1 MGSNSNYMMQVTHAF
16 IILLSITLTAGNVFT
31 DSAIFERLSH
41 FKNDGVVNHLN
52 SVDEA
57 MIADGSCRM
66 IRSELD
72 GYALWQDPD
81 RTGEVIEALKD
92 VLPPTGKPSHFVLS
106 AHQVLDEL
114 CPVAGSETKE
124 EFSCRGGGHE
134 LSVMA
139 GAMHN
144 WHRALCARDTD
155 PEWEGEFDPAYQPQ
169 QVALTAGFMCII
181 ACDCNMS
188 SLPAASLA
196 YFAESAQTTNVLHD
210 LLCTIVPWEAVDFA
224 EGSDGV
230 DHLAELSAPLMEM
243 CGCAA

>member
-1 MGSNSNYMMQVTHAF
+1 MQVTLTTV
-16 IILLSITLTAGNVFT
+16 ILLLSSTLSSANVFT
-31 DSAIFERLSH
+31 ESAIFERLCH

-66 IRSELD
+66 VRSQLD
-72 GYALWQDPD
+72 GYALWQDPE
-81 RTGEVIEALKD
+81 TTAQVIAALKD

-106 AHQVLDEL
+106 AHEVLEGI
-114 CPVAGSETKE
+114 CPMEAAVNTNE
-124 EFSCRGGGHE
+124 EYSCRGGGHDLE
-134 LSVMA
+134 VMA

-144 WHRALCARDTD
+144 WHRAVCARETD

-181 ACDCNMS
+181 ACDCNEAM
-188 SLPAASLA
+188 LPGTSLA
-196 YFAESAQTTNVLHD
+196 YFAETPETANVLHD
-210 LLCTIVPWEAVDFA
+210 LVCSSIPWGSIDFA
-224 EGSDGV
+224 DGGSDV
-230 DHLAELSAPLMEM
+230 EVLAELSAPLLEV